1 MDVAN
6 HLPSKYLLY
15 YGPQWCTGENLQHHL
30 NYGQFLSWNMDLE
43 YIKSAGDKLLLEQ
56 VQRGQEFLSQSIA
69 GSIALFTVDD
79 VEDIQALEIY
89 CAQVG
94 LIDAYVAGQKPIN
107 DPSIKLYDQGQTCVY
122 DIAPVLDHAGMQKVA
137 DTLAPWLR
145 DMNDKTK
152 V

>member
-6 HLPSKYLLY
+6 RLPSKYLLY
-15 YGPQWCTGENLQHHL
+15 YGPQWCTGEDLAGHL
-30 NYGQFLSWNMDLE
+30 NYGQCLSWNMELE
-43 YIKSAGDKLLLEQ
+43 YIKSAGDKPLLEQ

-107 DPSIKLYDQGQTCVY
+107 DPSIKLYDQGRTCVY
-122 DIAPVLDHAGMQKVA
+122 DIAPVLDHAGMQKVS
-137 DTLAPWLR
+137 DTLSLWIR
-145 DMNDKTK
+145 DMRDIHD
-152 V
+152 